1 MIRIESKMLPESIT
15 ICYCCECR
23 KAYSNPFLTFGL
35 FYNDYV
41 QWSIA
46 TPSGKKHLLGDL
58 SEGIKLTYYSG
69 IATRGWCPRCGTPLF
84 MKYHCRPDGTNIT
97 MGLVDD
103 EHTIG
108 SIPPVKEHIFLGE
121 KAAWWNGPTDDGI
134 PQYSGFNEPFT
145 RRLQAWSARGYPQR
159 LDIPPSPAKFKL

>member
-1 MIRIESKMLPESIT
+1 MIRLESKMLPESIT

-103 EHTIG
+103 EHTIVLVG
-108 SIPPVKEHIFLGE
+108 TYVKERDNDNNKGKVVRLV
-121 KAAWWNGPTDDGI
+121 W
-134 PQYSGFNEPFT
+134 YSGLRSIYLSERDT
-145 RRLQAWSARGYPQR
+145 GEARI
-159 LDIPPSPAKFKL
+159 LI